1 MGIIK
6 QNFTCSHNL
15 AVELASGQPLAI
27 KWEFPFHLT
36 CKKLSLKTRWYG
48 YIHFICS
55 LPLILC

>member
-36 CKKLSLKTRWYG
+36 
-48 YIHFICS
+48 
-55 LPLILC
+55 